1 MKPLSSSRLPTISRS
16 RLSSPLSPA
25 RSRIVAKAAASSRFS
40 ASAGA
45 GDHGAPRIGHQRL
58 LHLLVEHLEMAGDVG
73 LQRELVED
81 RLAES
86 VDGLDLQPARRLQ
99 RLGEQPARPPQL
111 VGAGPCAFQPL
122 DLLGQPV
129 VVERRPAGEVLID
142 ALGHVG
148 GGGPRIGQAQDLRRI
163 GAAQQQPDDAARQHM
178 RLAGAGIGRHPHR
191 MPGIGGNRL
200 PPRRLIGDR
209 VRMLH
214 SASPGSSSPPADH
227 SSTRAR

>member
-1 MKPLSSSRLPTISRS
+1 M
-16 RLSSPLSPA
+16 A
-25 RSRIVAKAAASSRFS
+25 RRASASSDCSICWSSISKWPAMLASSGNWWRIASQKAWMVWIFRPPGVSS
-40 ASAGA
+40 ASANSL
-45 GDHGAPRIGHQRL
+45 R
-58 LHLLVEHLEMAGDVG
+58 
-73 LQRELVED
+73 
-81 RLAES
+81 
-86 VDGLDLQPARRLQ
+86 ARRSLSAPG
-99 RLGEQPARPPQL
+99 RAPSSLWICSASL
-111 VGAGPCAFQPL
+111 
-122 DLLGQPV
+122 V

-148 GGGPRIGQAQDLRRI
+148 GGGPRIGQAQDLRGI

-178 RLAGAGIGRHPHR
+178 RLAGPGIGRHPDR

-200 PPRRLIGDR
+200 PPRRFIGDQ